1 VALLFFETKRKSIA
15 PHGLNFIVG
24 FAMQIIVQRLKHSNR
39 WRGEMQRKMA
49 KTPLK
54 AGTFL
59 DWLNLK
65 KNYL

>member
-1 VALLFFETKRKSIA
+1 MA
-15 PHGLNFIVG
+15 PHGLNFTVG

-39 WRGEMQRKMA
+39 WWWEMQRKMA
-49 KTPLK
+49 KIPLK

-65 KNYL
+65 KK